1 MDRTRGCAAE
11 TEQNLTRAAHSGKTG
26 AVRARID
33 AYDAT
38 SAAQLYAAASVG
50 IVRNWLKSVYFSN
63 GGSRHCKTAFRAAR
77 GPPLCP
83 FERSTYHF
91 EQSEKSCE
99 AGNLLDKR

>member
-50 IVRNWLKSVYFSN
+50 IVRNWL
-63 GGSRHCKTAFRAAR
+63 
-77 GPPLCP
+77 
-83 FERSTYHF
+83 
-91 EQSEKSCE
+91 
-99 AGNLLDKR
+99 